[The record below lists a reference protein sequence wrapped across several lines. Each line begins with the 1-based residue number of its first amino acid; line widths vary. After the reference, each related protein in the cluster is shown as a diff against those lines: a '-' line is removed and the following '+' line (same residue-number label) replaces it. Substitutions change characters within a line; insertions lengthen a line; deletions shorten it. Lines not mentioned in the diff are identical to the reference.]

1 MAEITY
7 SVRLLERQ
15 FSELYDDG
23 NAIEDLEIEFDL
35 AELGNTVPLPG
46 DCIVS
51 PWALSAKR
59 SDPANR
65 KIYEVKERYF
75 MPESIDESKGGHV
88 YIGLIVQERRGF
100 ENERA
105 VCVR

>member
-1 MAEITY
+1 MKITY

-15 FSELYDDG
+15 FSELHGDV
-23 NAIEDLEIEFDL
+23 IEDLEMEFDL
-35 AELGNTVPLPG
+35 IHLGNTVPQTG

-51 PWALSAKR
+51 PWASGDR

-65 KIYEVKERYF
+65 TIYEVKERYF
-75 MPESIDESKGGHV
+75 MPENIDESKGGHV
-88 YIGLIVQERRGF
+88 YIALIVQERRGL
-100 ENERA
+100 ENERE